1 MILATEAEHAAR
13 EVLTSGPL
21 LEWAWLIVAV
31 PFVASLLIVLVGKR
45 LPGKGA
51 ELAVG
56 ALGFVMLYGAAL
68 LYLNITQG
76 VIFESSV
83 TVAEVGVFSLEWG
96 WLVDGLSIMMFFV
109 VGVVGFLVF
118 LFAVGYMRGEVRYTF
133 FWAAFTLFAGS
144 MLLLVSAPNLI
155 QLIVG
160 WEGVGVASYLLIG
173 HYWEDKA
180 NSSAGMKAFYTNRVA
195 DIGLTIGTI
204 ILATALGTFRIEEI
218 NAAAAEGA
226 AAITGVAFV
235 GAILLFFGAMG
246 KSAQFPLHVW
256 LPDAMAGPTPVSAL
270 MHAATMVTAGVY
282 LVARMFPL
290 FESLAGQHRNWVL
303 IIGSATALLGLLALV
318 QDDIKRV
325 LAYSTVS
332 QLGYMMVA
340 LGAGAYTAG
349 LFHLWTHAF
358 FKALLFLCSGSVIHA
373 VHSNNMSEMGG
384 LRKPMRVTFVTWM
397 IGAFA
402 LVALPPFA
410 GFFSKD
416 EILAGLD
423 NAGYEAVMWI
433 GVGAAFVTAL
443 YMTRATA
450 LTFFGVY
457 KGHGHPHES
466 ERLMTIP
473 LVVLAVLSVVAGW
486 VNIPGVYT
494 GLTEWLGTR
503 SVVFEEF
510 HPEGFE
516 ALPLV
521 AGLVATLLG
530 IFIGWSIYGRDAAT
544 QEARDRLRVPGLWPF
559 LQHRLY
565 IDDLYWKGI
574 VQPIKGPMARAVNWI
589 NDNVIDAVVN
599 GAGFATAW
607 LGHVVYGGIDQRG
620 IDFAYNGLSTATDE
634 AGGAVSHLQTGKVQ
648 EYAAAFVVGALVLV
662 VFGFLGFFVF
672 G

>member
-1 MILATEAEHAAR
+1 VVLATEAEHAAR

-31 PFVASLLIVLVGKR
+31 PFVATVLILLVGKR

-56 ALGFVMLYGAAL
+56 SLGFVMVYGAVL
-68 LYLNITQG
+68 LYLNIIQG

-83 TVAEVGVFSLEWG
+83 IVAEVGSFAIEWG

-118 LFAVGYMRGEVRYTF
+118 VFALGYMRGDVRYTF

-204 ILATALGTFRIEEI
+204 VLGTALGTFRIEEI
-218 NAAAAEGA
+218 NAAASEGA

-373 VHSNNMSEMGG
+373 VHSNNMSDMGG
-384 LRKPMRVTFVTWM
+384 LRKPMRVTFVTWI
-397 IGAFA
+397 IGGLA

-423 NAGYEAVMWI
+423 HAGYQGVMWI

-473 LVVLAVLSVVAGW
+473 LVVLAVFSVVAGW
-486 VNIPGVYT
+486 VNVPGVYT
-494 GLTEWLGTR
+494 GFTEWLGTR
-503 SVVFEEF
+503 QVTFEEF

-516 ALPLV
+516 WLPLV

-565 IDDLYWKGI
+565 IDDLYWYGV
-574 VQPIKGPMARAVNWI
+574 VQPIKGPLARAVNWT
-589 NDNVIDAVVN
+589 NDYVIDAVVN
-599 GAGFATAW
+599 GVAFATAW
-607 LGHVVYGGIDQRG
+607 LGRVVYGGIDQRG
-620 IDFAYNGLSTATDE
+620 IDFAYNGLSTATEE
-634 AGGAVSHLQTGKVQ
+634 AGEAVTHLQTGKVQ

>member
-1 MILATEAEHAAR
+1 M
-13 EVLTSGPL
+13 P
-21 LEWAWLIVAV
+21 
-31 PFVASLLIVLVGKR
+31 
-45 LPGKGA
+45 
-51 ELAVG
+51 
-56 ALGFVMLYGAAL
+56 
-68 LYLNITQG
+68 
-76 VIFESSV
+76 
-83 TVAEVGVFSLEWG
+83 
-96 WLVDGLSIMMFFV
+96 
-109 VGVVGFLVF
+109 
-118 LFAVGYMRGEVRYTF
+118 
-133 FWAAFTLFAGS
+133 
-144 MLLLVSAPNLI
+144 
-155 QLIVG
+155 
-160 WEGVGVASYLLIG
+160 
-173 HYWEDKA
+173 
-180 NSSAGMKAFYTNRVA
+180 
-195 DIGLTIGTI
+195 
-204 ILATALGTFRIEEI
+204 
-218 NAAAAEGA
+218 
-226 AAITGVAFV
+226 
-235 GAILLFFGAMG
+235 
-246 KSAQFPLHVW
+246 
-256 LPDAMAGPTPVSAL
+256 
-270 MHAATMVTAGVY
+270 
-282 LVARMFPL
+282 
-290 FESLAGQHRNWVL
+290 
-303 IIGSATALLGLLALV
+303 
-318 QDDIKRV
+318 
-325 LAYSTVS
+325 
-332 QLGYMMVA
+332 
-340 LGAGAYTAG
+340 
-349 LFHLWTHAF
+349 
-358 FKALLFLCSGSVIHA
+358 
-373 VHSNNMSEMGG
+373 
-384 LRKPMRVTFVTWM
+384 VTFGTWM
-397 IGAFA
+397 IGALA

-486 VNIPGVYT
+486 VNVPGVYT

-503 SVVFEEF
+503 RVVFEEF

-559 LQHRLY
+559 LQHKLY
-565 IDDLYWKGI
+565 IDDLYWYGI
-574 VQPIKGPMARAVNWI
+574 VQPIKGPLARAVNWI

-599 GAGFATAW
+599 GVGFATVW

-620 IDFAYNGLSTATDE
+620 IDFAYNGISTATDE
-634 AGGAVSHLQTGKVQ
+634 AGEAVTHLQTGKVQ